1 MWLERLQAH
10 RILMNAVQDGWLV
23 GYPVFGW
30 MTAPVAW
37 CSLRLAMRVGGFVRW
52 LSEEGAHLLVCS
64 DLSCSTISGDLGGDL
79 TQLVAERPCVL
90 SGGPRGSCRCRGSG
104 PACHGMA
111 LLSVRVLGVL
121 LA

>member
-1 MWLERLQAH
+1 MAGTSAGTQNPNERCA
-10 RILMNAVQDGWLV
+10 GWLAGGISGV
-23 GYPVFGW
+23 QLDDCACGLVLPPVSDEGRRLCPLAFG
-30 MTAPVAW
+30 
-37 CSLRLAMRVGGFVRW
+37 GG
-52 LSEEGAHLLVCS
+52 GAHLLVCS

-104 PACHGMA
+104 PACHGIA
-111 LLSVRVLGVL
+111 LLSISVLGVL